1 MKNKIKIMFKNA
13 DYVFFSRNDEITS
26 LLVIQFI
33 LASSIIKSCSV
44 FLYKHIYMN
53 KYIPNTIHQ
62 CKDGAGGFQVALI
75 NLWCQHK
82 NGGECFIEQ
91 KGHN

>member
-1 MKNKIKIMFKNA
+1 
-13 DYVFFSRNDEITS
+13 
-26 LLVIQFI
+26 
-33 LASSIIKSCSV
+33 
-44 FLYKHIYMN
+44 MN